1 MTTIDKRTYK
11 GIFVGI
17 SASLVLGASLF
28 LVLPAFAQ
36 SPSGGIGGRTTNI
49 DPENPRTQSIFIY
62 TMKHDEQTRDAIL
75 VANHTDEEKTIL
87 LSSVDGVVTNT
98 GAYTCKQESEPVIG
112 MGGWLKLDKD
122 EVTLPAGGEEKVG
135 FTVTVPANADVGEH
149 NGCIAMQVDQAPA
162 EATGGVRLHMRQAVR
177 TVLTIPGEL
186 KRDLTISQFEVNKDN
201 AGFPGYLMS
210 VKNVGNVS
218 ADVDMKVRIKNSFG
232 NEVFVTGGEYPV
244 IPNETLT
251 QNFSSSFRPM
261 FGGWLTAEPSIRY
274 DKRLGI
280 FGTQDQSAEFETK
293 QGEVVK
299 FFLWPTMLGWTIIA
313 TALVSVI
320 LLVSWVIIS
329 RNKDR
334 ELRQNL
340 TKHTVKAGDTIESL
354 AKASSRSWQDV
365 AKINN
370 LKAPFALSEGQEI
383 MLPGKKESKK
393 PTKSEKPS
401 KKED

>member
-1 MTTIDKRTYK
+1 MIKKLYK
-11 GIFVGI
+11 NIFVGVSI
-17 SASLVLGASLF
+17 SLMFGASGL
-28 LVLPAFAQ
+28 LILPAFAQ
-36 SPSGGIGGRTTNI
+36 SSSGGIGGRTTNI

-218 ADVDMKVRIKNSFG
+218 ADVDMRVRVKNSFG

-251 QNFSSSFRPM
+251 QNFNSGFRPM

-313 TALVSVI
+313 TALIGVI
-320 LLVSWVIIS
+320 LLVSWVIVS

-334 ELRQNL
+334 ELRKNL
-340 TKHTVKAGDTIESL
+340 AKYTVKAGDTIESL
-354 AKASSRSWQDV
+354 ARAKGRSWQDV

-370 LKAPFALSEGQEI
+370 LKAPYALSEGQEI
-383 MLPGKKESKK
+383 ILPGKKESKN

>member
-1 MTTIDKRTYK
+1 MINKLHK
-11 GIFVGI
+11 KIFIGVSTG
-17 SASLVLGASLF
+17 LVLGISL
-28 LVLPAFAQ
+28 LLTLPALAQ
-36 SPSGGIGGRTTNI
+36 TPSGGIGGRTTTV
-49 DPENPRTQSIFIY
+49 DPDNPRTQSIFIY
-62 TMKHDEQTRDAIL
+62 TLNHGEQTRDAIL
-75 VANHTDEEKTIL
+75 VANHTTEEKTIL

-98 GAYTCKQESEPVIG
+98 GAYTCKQESEPVVG

-122 EVTLPAGGEEKVG
+122 KVTLPAGGEEEIG

-149 NGCIAMQVDQAPA
+149 NGCIAMQADQAPT
-162 EATGGVRLHMRQAVR
+162 EATGGVRVHMRQAIR

-186 KRDLTISQFEVNKDN
+186 KRDLTISQFEVKTDKTK
-201 AGFPGYLMS
+201 FPEYLMS
-210 VKNVGNVS
+210 VKNTGNVS
-218 ADVDMKVRIKNSFG
+218 ADVDMRVRVKNSFG

-251 QNFSSSFRPM
+251 QNFNSGFRPM

-313 TALVSVI
+313 TALIGVI
-320 LLVSWVIIS
+320 LLVSWVIVS

-334 ELRQNL
+334 ELRKNL
-340 TKHTVKAGDTIESL
+340 AKYTVKAGDTIESL
-354 AKASSRSWQDV
+354 ARAKGRSWQDV

-370 LKAPFALSEGQEI
+370 LKAPYALSEGQEI
-383 MLPGKKESKK
+383 ILPGKKESKN

>member
-36 SPSGGIGGRTTNI
+36 SSSGGIGGRTTNI

-87 LSSVDGVVTNT
+87 LSSVDGVATNT

-177 TVLTIPGEL
+177 TVLTIPGDL
-186 KRDLTISQFEVNKDN
+186 KRDLTISQFEVKNDKTK
-201 AGFPGYLMS
+201 FPEYMMS
-210 VKNVGNVS
+210 VKNTGNVS
-218 ADVDMKVRIKNSFG
+218 ADVDMRVRVKNSFG

-251 QNFSSSFRPM
+251 QNFNSGFRPM

-313 TALVSVI
+313 TALIGVI
-320 LLVSWVIIS
+320 LLVSWVIVS

-334 ELRQNL
+334 ELRKNL
-340 TKHTVKAGDTIESL
+340 AKYTVKAGDTIESL
-354 AKASSRSWQDV
+354 ARAKGRSWQDV

-370 LKAPFALSEGQEI
+370 LKAPYALSEGQEI
-383 MLPGKKESKK
+383 ILPGKKESKN

-401 KKED
+401 KKEG

>member
-1 MTTIDKRTYK
+1 MINKLHK
-11 GIFVGI
+11 KIFIGVSTG
-17 SASLVLGASLF
+17 LVLGISL
-28 LVLPAFAQ
+28 LLTLPALAQ
-36 SPSGGIGGRTTNI
+36 TPSGGIGGRTTTV
-49 DPENPRTQSIFIY
+49 DPDNPRTQSIFIY
-62 TMKHDEQTRDAIL
+62 TLNHGEQTRDAIL
-75 VANHTDEEKTIL
+75 VANHTTEEKTIL

-98 GAYTCKQESEPVIG
+98 GAYTCKQESEPVVG

-122 EVTLPAGGEEKVG
+122 KVTLPAGGEEKVG
-135 FTVTVPANADVGEH
+135 FTVTVPQNADVGEH
-149 NGCIAMQVDQAPA
+149 NGCIAMQADQAPT
-162 EATGGVRLHMRQAVR
+162 EATGGVRVHMRQAIR

-186 KRDLTISQFEVNKDN
+186 KRDLTISQFEVKTDKTK
-201 AGFPGYLMS
+201 FPEYLMS
-210 VKNVGNVS
+210 VKNTGNVS
-218 ADVDMKVRIKNSFG
+218 ADVDMRVRVKNSFG

-251 QNFSSSFRPM
+251 QNFNSGFRPM

-313 TALVSVI
+313 TALIGVI
-320 LLVSWVIIS
+320 LLVSWVIVS

-334 ELRQNL
+334 ELRKNL
-340 TKHTVKAGDTIESL
+340 AKYTVKAGDTIESL
-354 AKASSRSWQDV
+354 ARAKGRSWQDV

-370 LKAPFALSEGQEI
+370 LKAPYALSEGQEI
-383 MLPGKKESKK
+383 ILPGKKEPKK
-393 PTKSEKPS
+393 PTKTEKTS
-401 KKED
+401 KKEG

>member
-36 SPSGGIGGRTTNI
+36 SSSGGIGGRTTNI

-149 NGCIAMQVDQAPA
+149 NGCIAMQADQAPT
-162 EATGGVRLHMRQAVR
+162 EASGGVRVHMRQAIR

-186 KRDLTISQFEVNKDN
+186 KRDLTISQFEVKTDKTK
-201 AGFPGYLMS
+201 FPEYLMS
-210 VKNVGNVS
+210 VKNTGNVS
-218 ADVDMKVRIKNSFG
+218 ADVDMRVRVKNSFG

-251 QNFSSSFRPM
+251 QNFNSGFRPM

-313 TALVSVI
+313 TALIGVI
-320 LLVSWVIIS
+320 LLVSWVIVS

-334 ELRQNL
+334 ELRKNL
-340 TKHTVKAGDTIESL
+340 AKYTVKAGDTIESL
-354 AKASSRSWQDV
+354 ARAKGRSWQDV

-370 LKAPFALSEGQEI
+370 LKAPYALSEGQEI
-383 MLPGKKESKK
+383 ILPGKKEPKK
-393 PTKSEKPS
+393 PTKTEKTS
-401 KKED
+401 KKEG

>member
-36 SPSGGIGGRTTNI
+36 SSSGGIGGRTTNI

-218 ADVDMKVRIKNSFG
+218 ADVDMRVRVKNSFG

-251 QNFSSSFRPM
+251 QNFNSGFRPM

-313 TALVSVI
+313 TALIGVI
-320 LLVSWVIIS
+320 LLVSWVIVS

-334 ELRQNL
+334 ELRKNL
-340 TKHTVKAGDTIESL
+340 AKYTVKAGDTIESL
-354 AKASSRSWQDV
+354 ARAKGRSWQDV

-370 LKAPFALSEGQEI
+370 LKAPYALSEGQEI
-383 MLPGKKESKK
+383 ILPGKKESKN